1 MSLAFLGT
9 MRLRSRIILMASMW
23 ISMTLLMR
31 ASSGARGNAAT
42 KMVVKLYWITVE
54 GETPGT
60 GMKPLQRGHPPL
72 PGFVLLCG
80 LDQRALQGLKGE

>member
-60 GMKPLQRGHPPL
+60 GMKPLQRGQAMSWGCPAL
-72 PGFVLLCG
+72 IGLSESGICG
-80 LDQRALQGLKGE
+80 DS